1 MLPEQTSILIV
12 GAGPAGLSAAISL
25 FNQGCKDIVIVDAA
39 ERMPDTSRAMAI
51 HAATLEV
58 RLNNYGGFSLT
69 LIQQALETIGCA
81 DKLVELGIKAETMKV
96 WDRKAPI
103 LTLSIHE
110 YLSSY
115 TKYSYVLLL
124 SQSKTEEVLEEHL
137 KGLGIDVQRP
147 CKAVG
152 IQGDVDEFGNTQV
165 LFESGEVIK
174 AQYVIGA
181 DGARSAVSTVV
192 LQHHHIL
199 THYYHRFVSC
209 PA

>member
-12 GAGPAGLSAAISL
+12 GAGPTGLSAAISL
-25 FNQGCKDIVIVDAA
+25 FNQGCKDILIVDAA
-39 ERMPDTSRAMAI
+39 ERSPDTSRAMAI

-58 RLNNYGGFSLT
+58 GLSSYHRWIWLT
-69 LIQQALETIGCA
+69 LLLWQALETIGCA
-81 DKLVELGIKAETMKV
+81 DKLVELGIKAESFNV

-103 LTLSIHE
+103 FTFSIHE
-110 YLSSY
+110 PLSSY

-137 KGLGIDVQRP
+137 KGLGIEVQRP
-147 CKAVG
+147 YKAVG

-165 LFESGEVIK
+165 LFESGEVVK

-181 DGARSAVSTVV
+181 DGARSAVSIIT
-192 LQHHHIL
+192 LSISHPHSPL
-199 THYYHRFVSC
+199 S
-209 PA
+209 